1 MSPAAGKSSSGE
13 GASGRRLERCLAGI
27 VPALGLALLALL
39 QPAAASATNHL
50 TRIEQ
55 LLVGAN
61 GDNDIQF
68 LEMKFNG
75 SGQNAWGPQPPPG
88 DSRALL
94 TFHNASGTQTG
105 SFEFAT
111 DPPVGP
117 SDPANTGNSVLIAT
131 QAFVDATG
139 LAVDF
144 LLPSALM
151 SPESGMVCFEQNPLD
166 PFFPVNECLSYGS
179 YLGAQESDCVDP
191 PFGNI
196 CCQDPPFGPGE
207 TLNGPP
213 AAGLSASGA
222 PQSLNRFQDLF
233 GDFECGQEN
242 SDFQLEVPIPRNSSG
257 ATFEMAA
264 ASNLPALS
272 DWGLLLLVSV
282 LLCTSGWILRI
293 RREEL
298 R

>member
-27 VPALGLALLALL
+27 VPAIGLALVALL
-39 QPAAASATNHL
+39 QPASASATNHL

-75 SGQNAWGPQPPPG
+75 SGQNAWGANPPSNAPA
-88 DSRALL
+88 RL
-94 TFHNASGTQTG
+94 TFHDASGAQTG
-105 SFEFAT
+105 EFLFPSNPFCCGPN
-111 DPPVGP
+111 DPENMGK
-117 SDPANTGNSVLIAT
+117 SALIAT
-131 QAFVDATG
+131 QAFVDATA

-151 SPESGMVCFEQNPLD
+151 SPESGMVCFEQNPLN
-166 PFFPVNECLSYGS
+166 PVFNVNECLAYGS
-179 YLGAQESDCVDP
+179 YLGAQESDCVDFP
-191 PFGNI
+191 AGNI

-242 SDFQLEVPIPRNSSG
+242 SNFQLDVPIPRNSSG

-264 ASNLPALS
+264 ASNLPAFS

-282 LLCTSGWILRI
+282 LLGTSGWILRI
-293 RREEL
+293 RREQL